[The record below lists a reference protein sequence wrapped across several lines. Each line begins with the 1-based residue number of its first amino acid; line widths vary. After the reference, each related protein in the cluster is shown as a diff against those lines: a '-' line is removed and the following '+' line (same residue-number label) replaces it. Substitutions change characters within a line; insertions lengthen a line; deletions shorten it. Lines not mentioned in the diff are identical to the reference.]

1 MVLTTWGFV
10 EKGAPRPSG
19 VCAVAEGHTEVR
31 CGDRRSFVA
40 PLGALNAA
48 NGERVVRFPCRVI
61 GRDDQGDLR
70 CVAGKPSLNY
80 DATEVLRSFARKCAL
95 DVVHLWEA
103 PPVVK
108 RYLRTGDPKLRDA
121 DWVAVEDA
129 ARAAAWATT
138 AGVAAG
144 AAAGATTGA
153 AAGAAAA
160 VAAGAAARDA
170 AWAAGGAARDAAG
183 DTARTAARR
192 RPSRRLARMLQAGA
206 RKSMTLTRP

>member
-1 MVLTTWGFV
+1 MTLTVWSFGHTV
-10 EKGAPRPSG
+10 SAPTG
-19 VCAVAEGHTEVR
+19 VCKVR
-31 CGDRRSFVA
+31 PDYGAITCPGGGAFVDVRA
-40 PLGALNAA
+40 ALVFGAGNHVTRFSC
-48 NGERVVRFPCRVI
+48 RVV

-70 CVAGKPSLNY
+70 CAPGKPTINY

-121 DWVAVEDA
+121 AWVAVEDA

-160 VAAGAAARDA
+160 VAAGAVARDA
-170 AWAAGGAARDAAG
+170 AWATAGAIARATAGG
-183 DTARTAARR
+183 TAWTAARR
-192 RPSRRLARMLQAGA
+192 RQSRRLARMLQAGA
-206 RKSMTLTRP
+206 RKSMTLTSP

>member
-70 CVAGKPSLNY
+70 CVAGKPSLDY
-80 DATEVLRSFARKCAL
+80 DATEVLQSFARKCAL

-103 PPVVK
+103 PPVVR
-108 RYLRTGDPKLRDA
+108 RYLRTGDPKLRAAARDA
-121 DWVAVEDA
+121 ARAAARATAGGAAWDATWDAARAAARATAGGGAWDAARVVARDVAWAAAGAAAGDA
-129 ARAAAWATT
+129 ARAAAWARQSRRL
-138 AGVAAG
+138 G
-144 AAAGATTGA
+144 
-153 AAGAAAA
+153 
-160 VAAGAAARDA
+160 RMLL
-170 AWAAGGAARDAAG
+170 AGGAAK
-183 DTARTAARR
+183 RTKVKR
-192 RPSRRLARMLQAGA
+192 
-206 RKSMTLTRP
+206 

>member
-70 CVAGKPSLNY
+70 CVAGKPSLDY
-80 DATEVLRSFARKCAL
+80 DATEVLQSFARKCAL

-103 PPVVK
+103 PPVVR
-108 RYLRTGDPKLRDA
+108 RYLRTGDPKLRA
-121 DWVAVEDA
+121 AARDA
-129 ARAAAWATT
+129 ARAAARA
-138 AGVAAG
+138 
-144 AAAGATTGA
+144 
-153 AAGAAAA
+153 
-160 VAAGAAARDA
+160 A
-170 AWAAGGAARDAAG
+170 AWAAGGAARDAAWAIAGAIARATAG
-183 DTARTAARR
+183 DTAMTAAGVATKARQ
-192 RPSRRLARMLQAGA
+192 SRRLARMLQVGA
-206 RKSMTLTRP
+206 RGSR

>member
-70 CVAGKPSLNY
+70 CVAGKPSLDY
-80 DATEVLRSFARKCAL
+80 DATEVLQSFARKCAL

-103 PPVVK
+103 PPVVR
-108 RYLRTGDPKLRDA
+108 RYLRTGDPKLRAAARDA
-121 DWVAVEDA
+121 ARAAARATAGGGAWDAARVVARDVAWAAAGAAAGDA
-129 ARAAAWATT
+129 ARAAAWARQSRRL
-138 AGVAAG
+138 G
-144 AAAGATTGA
+144 
-153 AAGAAAA
+153 
-160 VAAGAAARDA
+160 RMLL
-170 AWAAGGAARDAAG
+170 AGGAAK
-183 DTARTAARR
+183 RTKVKR
-192 RPSRRLARMLQAGA
+192 
-206 RKSMTLTRP
+206 